1 MNEASILDIISP
13 VMVGPSSSHTA
24 GAVKIGLLARNIY
37 GNDIDEVK
45 ITLFNSYAQ
54 TGSGHG
60 TDKGI
65 IAGLLGFGVDNVII
79 KDVFNSWEASKIKYH
94 FDYQESFTHHPNAVE
109 FEFSGCLDMKICAKS
124 VGGGEVE
131 VYKIDN
137 FDVNLNGNYNTL
149 IIVLND
155 TIGVISKIT
164 GIIQKHNINIAQ
176 LNCDRKSKGSIS
188 SCCLCLDGEANEEML
203 DEIKYQI
210 SPHLIRYIKKL
221 NK

>member
-13 VMVGPSSSHTA
+13 IMVGPSSSHTA

-37 GNDIDEVK
+37 GSEIKEVK

-65 IAGLLGFGVDNVII
+65 IAGLLGFGVDNTII
-79 KDVFNSWEASKIKYH
+79 KDIFDSWEASKIKYR
-94 FDYQESFTHHPNAVE
+94 FDYRESFTHHPNAVD
-109 FEFSGCLDMKICAKS
+109 FEFYGALNMNISARS

-137 FDVNLNGNYNTL
+137 FDVNLNGKYNSL
-149 IIVLND
+149 IIVLDD
-155 TIGVISKIT
+155 TIGAVSKIT
-164 GIIQKHNINIAQ
+164 NIIQKYEINIAQ
-176 LNCDRKSKGSIS
+176 LNCSRKSKGTIS
-188 SCCLCLDGEANEEML
+188 SCCLCLDGCINNKIL
-203 DEIKYQI
+203 DEIKDTVN
-210 SPHLIRYIKKL
+210 PHLLRYVEKL
-221 NK
+221 K